1 MYLFSDLQDDIMS
14 FWDENILASAI
25 EPYIVANNITTV
37 CYYIIYQDIS
47 LNLPP
52 LQILTFDLEGISSH
66 LNHKSLPRGVQRLLS
81 SWTAKYRR
89 PAPRIFVL
97 ITVPLVQKY
106 LGPLAALLAK
116 FDFATITLLQYFGSP
131 PDAFH
136 GGKPLSVFVSGA
148 QDYLI
153 ALKAMM
159 QHRSQLVWFRWLYIA
174 FSRYMWVNEW
184 MEILPA

>member
-1 MYLFSDLQDDIMS
+1 MGREHPGKRHRTIYRCKQ
-14 FWDENILASAI
+14 
-25 EPYIVANNITTV
+25 
-37 CYYIIYQDIS
+37 YYNGVLLYY
-47 LNLPP
+47 
-52 LQILTFDLEGISSH
+52 
-66 LNHKSLPRGVQRLLS
+66 LPRYQLKLAPSTDIDLRSGGHFVPPQSQVTTPWCSTSPLKLDRETS
-81 SWTAKYRR
+81 SSRSQDFA
-89 PAPRIFVL
+89 L